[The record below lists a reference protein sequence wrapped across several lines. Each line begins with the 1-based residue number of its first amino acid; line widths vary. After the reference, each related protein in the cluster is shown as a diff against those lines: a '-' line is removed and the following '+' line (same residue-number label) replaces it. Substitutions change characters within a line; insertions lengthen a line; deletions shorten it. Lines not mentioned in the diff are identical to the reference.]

1 MAAYFLDTSALVKR
15 YAAEPGTV
23 WVTSLIAPAAG
34 NLILVARITGVE
46 TVAAIARKRKG
57 SLLSPAVATTALTA
71 LRKELSG
78 LFLIVEVTAALLTAA
93 TDLAEKHALRGY
105 DAVQLAAAL
114 EASAERL
121 RLNLTPLILVTADKE
136 LLRAAVAEGLPTD
149 DPNNH

>member
-15 YAAEPGTV
+15 YATETGTA
-23 WVTSLIAPAAG
+23 WVTGLIAPSAG

-57 SLLSPAVATTALTA
+57 NLLSPPDAATASATA
-71 LRKELSG
+71 RQEFGG
-78 LFLIVEVTAALLTAA
+78 LFLIVEVTAALLTTAA
-93 TDLAEKHALRGY
+93 DLAEKHALRGY

-114 EASAERL
+114 EADAERR
-121 RLNLTPLILVTADKE
+121 RLNLTPLTLVTADTD
-136 LLRAAVAEGLPTD
+136 LLAAGVAEGLVVE

>member
-15 YAAEPGTV
+15 YATEAGTA
-23 WVTSLIAPAAG
+23 WVTGLIDPAVG

-57 SLLSPAVATTALTA
+57 NLLSPANAATALATA
-71 LRKELSG
+71 RQEFGG
-78 LFLIVEVTAALLTAA
+78 LFLIVEVTAALLAAA

-114 EASAERL
+114 EASEERR
-121 RLNLTPLILVTADKE
+121 RLNLTPLTLVTADKD
-136 LLRAAVAEGLPTD
+136 LLAAGPAEGLMVE

>member
-15 YAAEPGTV
+15 YATETGTA
-23 WVTSLIAPAAG
+23 WVTGLIAPAVG

-57 SLLSPAVATTALTA
+57 NLLSPADAATALATA
-71 LRKELSG
+71 RQEFGG
-78 LFLIVEVTAALLTAA
+78 LFLIVEVTAALLAAA

-105 DAVQLAAAL
+105 DAVQFAAAL
-114 EASAERL
+114 EASEERR
-121 RLNLTPLILVTADKE
+121 RLNLTPLTLVTADKD
-136 LLRAAVAEGLPTD
+136 LLAAGPAEGLTVD

>member
-1 MAAYFLDTSALVKR
+1 MAVYFLDSSALVKR
-15 YAAEPGTV
+15 YAAEAGTA

-34 NLILVARITGVE
+34 NLIFVARITGVE

-57 SLLSPAVATTALTA
+57 NLLSPAVAATALTT

-78 LFLIVEVTAALLTAA
+78 LFLTVEVTTALLTAA

-114 EASAERL
+114 EGNTERL
-121 RLNLTPLILVTADKE
+121 RLSLSPLTLVTADKE
-136 LLRAAVAEGLPTD
+136 LLAAATAEGLTVD